1 MVGNVLSL
9 SMTQDVQTYMD
20 PATCRQCGV
29 LRVSVKDI
37 SIYHAVSCCIKA
49 TRYKCHSTIP
59 YYIML
64 CYASMI

>member
-37 SIYHAVSCCIKA
+37 SIYHAVSRLQGTSAIELYHIILCCA
-49 TRYKCHSTIP
+49 
-59 YYIML
+59 ML
-64 CYASMI
+64 V